1 MEPMGPIQPFI
12 QQLSP
17 FSGASASAQPS
28 ASSASSASAPAQ
40 QAFYGTQ
47 LLALYGVPGIRPA
60 LGTTRRASIAI
71 VVAHSYPGLRADLQ
85 LYWQSAANFGAT
97 IACPLVTVHTMPG
110 AGYNERWAQE
120 ACLDVQMAC
129 TMNPHARVSVVEASS
144 ASLGD
149 MLAAV
154 DYAADT
160 ADVVS
165 MSWGANDSAVFA
177 PYVSR
182 FSREH
187 VTFCAASGDTN
198 VASWPS
204 VVETCVSVGGTTMLW
219 TPCQTRLRSLMTPY
233 TRSEFTW
240 PSAGCGY
247 SASVARPAYQNSV
260 NATTARV
267 IPDLSL
273 VANPRSG
280 VYVVFNGTWL
290 VFGGT
295 SLATPLF
302 SGMISLANQ
311 MRLNVG
317 KQPLSTHNGEVHSEL
332 HSILYAIYADPRKYA
347 AAFKDITLGT
357 SAGSALP
364 LEPLGSA
371 GSLAEYAEGAGF
383 QIPTG
388 LGSPNCARLCAELAA
403 AP

>member
-1 MEPMGPIQPFI
+1 MFCIRREKMDMEPFFQIAQFT
-12 QQLSP
+12 
-17 FSGASASAQPS
+17 AQPS
-28 ASSASSASAPAQ
+28 ASAPQ
-40 QAFYGTQ
+40 QAFSGTQ
-47 LLALYGVPGIRPA
+47 LLSLYGIPAIRPA
-60 LGTTRRASIAI
+60 LGATRRASIAI
-71 VVAHSYPGLRADLQ
+71 VVAHSYANLRADLQ
-85 LYWQSAANFGAT
+85 LYWQSAANFGST

-110 AGYNERWAQE
+110 AGFDVQWAQE
-120 ACLDVQMAC
+120 ACLDLQMAC
-129 TMNPHARVSVVEASS
+129 TANPHARVLVVEATS

-154 DYAADT
+154 DYASAH

-165 MSWGANDSAVFA
+165 MSWGANDAAAFA
-177 PYVSR
+177 PYASR

-187 VTFCAASGDTN
+187 VSFVAASGDTN

-204 VVETCVSVGGTTMLW
+204 VVDTCVSVGGTTLLW
-219 TPCQTRLRSLMTPY
+219 APCQTRLRSLMTPY
-233 TRSEFTW
+233 ARSEFTW

-247 SASVARPAYQNSV
+247 SMSVARPAYQSSV
-260 NATTARV
+260 NATAARV

-280 VYVVFNGTWL
+280 AYIVYNGNWL

-302 SGMISLANQ
+302 AGMISLANQ
-311 MRLNVG
+311 MRLNIG
-317 KQPLSTHNGEVHSEL
+317 KQPLSTQNGEL
-332 HSILYAIYADPRKYA
+332 HSILYAIYTDPRKYA

-357 SAGSALP
+357 NAGSSL
-364 LEPLGSA
+364 SA
-371 GSLAEYAEGAGF
+371 GSLAEYTEGTGF
-383 QIPTG
+383 RIPTG